1 MIKKET
7 VPDDIRD
14 SLVSD
19 KVYAYFY
26 FTVNE
31 HVWLLQGLAAQSPPL
46 RNSFLKVFFIV
57 F

>member
-46 RNSFLKVFFIV
+46 RNRFLKVFFKV